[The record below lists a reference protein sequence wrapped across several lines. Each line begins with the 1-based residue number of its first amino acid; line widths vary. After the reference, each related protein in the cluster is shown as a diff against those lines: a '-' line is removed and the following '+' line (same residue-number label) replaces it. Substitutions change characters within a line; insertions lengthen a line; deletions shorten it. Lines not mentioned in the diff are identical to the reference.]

1 MEKIGPLV
9 GRGYI
14 AEVFAYGEDKVVKLF
29 LEEDKTEDAAR
40 EARATAIA
48 WESGLPAPKIWE
60 VVTVNGRV
68 GIVMERVEGVTMLH
82 WGTSLP
88 WRIYTGAK
96 MMARMHADM
105 HSRLGGDIPDLR
117 DRLKRGIEENEIVEE
132 GLRSLALERLV
143 SLPDGDSICHGDFH
157 PDNIMMSDK
166 GPVIIDWQTGV
177 RGHPAADVART
188 VVLVRVGYTI
198 GVRCSQSGDRVGAE
212 DIPLILPERVFQDYG
227 HDVGGCVALAAANCG
242 ELRQRGFPG
251 TGQLPNRL
259 CAAVY
264 VGATTTVHI

>member
-1 MEKIGPLV
+1 MENLGPFI
-9 GRGYI
+9 GRGYV
-14 AEVFAYGEDKVVKLF
+14 AEVFGYGEDKVVKLF

-40 EARATAIA
+40 EARTTAIA

-188 VVLVRVGYTI
+188 VVLIESGMPLMS
-198 GVRCSQSGDRVGAE
+198 GVRRVVIEWARKIFLSFYLKEYFRITGMTWE
-212 DIPLILPERVFQDYG
+212 DVSPWLLPIAVNYVSEVFPEQVNYQITY
-227 HDVGGCVALAAANCG
+227 A
-242 ELRQRGFPG
+242 RRFM
-251 TGQLPNRL
+251 
-259 CAAVY
+259 
-264 VGATTTVHI
+264 

>member
-29 LEEDKTEDAAR
+29 LEEDKTEDAER
-40 EARATAIA
+40 EARATAVA

-188 VVLVRVGYTI
+188 VVLIESGMPLMSGIRRVVIEWARKIFLSFYLKEYFRITGMTW
-198 GVRCSQSGDRVGAE
+198 E
-212 DIPLILPERVFQDYG
+212 DVSPWLLPIAVNYVSEVFPEQVNYQITY
-227 HDVGGCVALAAANCG
+227 A
-242 ELRQRGFPG
+242 RRFM
-251 TGQLPNRL
+251 
-259 CAAVY
+259 
-264 VGATTTVHI
+264 